1 MTRSEMLRRAF
12 PDGSP
17 ASNQRTDPAILSPP
31 YRQLGTRT
39 GLVLTPARRAAC
51 IYAAG
56 VVRAMATGDIPAVQ
70 GVEVLAGERFRTITD
85 LRIASCADHPPMSA
99 VALQRFIDGD
109 AAWVATALDGRVVG
123 FLVGRHLDGGSHLE
137 EVAVLPDHGG
147 RGVATSLLDTML
159 EWTRKNSLPRVT
171 LTTFRDVP
179 WNRPFYE
186 RRGFHCIPVG
196 ELSAVLDA
204 LLDEEEHFG
213 LHRELRVVMV
223 RDV

>member
-1 MTRSEMLRRAF
+1 M
-12 PDGSP
+12 
-17 ASNQRTDPAILSPP
+17 
-31 YRQLGTRT
+31 
-39 GLVLTPARRAAC
+39 
-51 IYAAG
+51 
-56 VVRAMATGDIPAVQ
+56 RAMATGDIPAVQ
-70 GVEVLAGERFRTITD
+70 SVEVLAGERFRTITD
-85 LRIASCADHPPMSA
+85 LRIASCADHPAMSA
-99 VALQRFIDGD
+99 AALQRFIDAD
-109 AAWVATALDGRVVG
+109 AAWVATAIDGRIVG
-123 FLVGRHLDGGSHLE
+123 FLVARHLDGGSHLE
-137 EVAVLPDHGG
+137 EVAVLPDYGG

-186 RRGFHCIPVG
+186 RRGFRCIPAG

-223 RDV
+223 RDVSGRPSRGDMPSRRG